1 MTRPHKDVG
10 GGALMLALGIG
21 VAAQARFYEIGTLR
35 RMGPGYFP
43 LVLGVLLA
51 VVGALIL
58 LGGLRAAAPA
68 APAAPFAWRGP
79 LAICAGLAGFAVLG
93 RWGGLLPA
101 SFVSVFVAALGD
113 KRNSLAAAAA
123 LAAAMTLAALVV
135 FHFVLR
141 IQLPLLRWG

>member
-1 MTRPHKDVG
+1 MTRPHKDVW

-21 VAAQARFYEIGTLR
+21 VGWQARHYELGSLR
-35 RMGPGYFP
+35 QMGPGYFP

-51 VVGALIL
+51 VVGGLIL
-58 LGGLRAAAPA
+58 LGGLRTAPA
-68 APAAPFAWRGP
+68 APAAPFSWRAP
-79 LAICAGLAGFAVLG
+79 VAICAGLSAFAVLG

-101 SFVSVFVAALGD
+101 SFVSVFLAALGD
-113 KRNSLAAAAA
+113 RRNNPAAAAA

-141 IQLPLLRWG
+141 IQLPLFRWG